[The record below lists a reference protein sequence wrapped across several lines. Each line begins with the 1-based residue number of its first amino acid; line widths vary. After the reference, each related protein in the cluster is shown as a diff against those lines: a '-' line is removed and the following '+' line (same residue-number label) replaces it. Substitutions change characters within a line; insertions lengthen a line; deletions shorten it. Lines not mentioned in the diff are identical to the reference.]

1 MKETRFYICCSRR
14 VASLAFRL
22 GNVRASEF
30 DALVR
35 RLEKNRRLL
44 DHLENVHFE
53 RAGL

>member
-14 VASLAFRL
+14 VAALVSRL
-22 GNVRASEF
+22 GNIRAAQF
-30 DALVR
+30 DALAR